1 MSQSSNQRGGT
12 EQWVGFAIL
21 LCLAV
26 IAAGVYRRQFSF
38 NPAVVVATTVAA
50 EAAKTNSANSLPAA
64 GGAASVIP
72 APTPEFAV
80 MSAPESFGPDD
91 VYNKIDG
98 KADLYLTAGFVH
110 MTCQRFALK
119 ATNDDWM
126 EWFAYDMGALPQAFS
141 VFSLQRRAEGKTI
154 GLTPFAY
161 QADNAIYFVSGRY
174 YVEVVTA
181 MPAPAMMT
189 GMTAMAQAFVAAH
202 PPGPSVIPELK
213 WFPPENRETD
223 DDGLQMADAFGFDGF
238 TNVFTAKYQVP
249 SGATN
254 LEVLTF
260 LEITK
265 TAADAVKLRDAY
277 RSFLLSN
284 GGKEME
290 AGGAAALGKPINF
303 MDSIEIV
310 FAESNIVAGVHAAPD
325 AASAAKV
332 SQQLAESLRKGTP

>member
-1 MSQSSNQRGGT
+1 MSQSSHKPGRA
-12 EQWVGFAIL
+12 EQFIGSSIL
-21 LCLAV
+21 LCVAV
-26 IAAGVYRRQFSF
+26 IAAGVYFKQFSF
-38 NPAVVVATTVAA
+38 NPAVLTATTIAPA
-50 EAAKTNSANSLPAA
+50 TATNVSATAPDETPAVLP
-64 GGAASVIP
+64 
-72 APTPEFAV
+72 PELTV
-80 MSAPESFGPDD
+80 MSAPENFGPDD

-126 EWFAYDMGALPQAFS
+126 EWFVYDMGALPQAFS
-141 VFSLQRRAEGKTI
+141 VFSLQRRAEGQTI

-161 QADNAIYFVSGRY
+161 QTENAIYFVSGRY
-174 YVEVVTA
+174 YVEAVTA
-181 MPAPAMMT
+181 MPVPAMMT
-189 GMTAMAQAFVAAH
+189 GMMAMARQFVAAH
-202 PPGPSVIPELK
+202 PPGAAEIPELK
-213 WFPPENRETD
+213 LFPPENREAD
-223 DDGLQMADAFGFDGF
+223 NDGLQMADAFGFDGF
-238 TNVFTAKYQVP
+238 TNVFTAKYQLP
-249 SGATN
+249 SGGTN
-254 LEVLTF
+254 VEVLAY
-260 LEITK
+260 LKITK
-265 TAADAVKLRDAY
+265 TAADATALRDAY

-332 SQQLAESLRKGTP
+332 SQQLSDSLRKGNP